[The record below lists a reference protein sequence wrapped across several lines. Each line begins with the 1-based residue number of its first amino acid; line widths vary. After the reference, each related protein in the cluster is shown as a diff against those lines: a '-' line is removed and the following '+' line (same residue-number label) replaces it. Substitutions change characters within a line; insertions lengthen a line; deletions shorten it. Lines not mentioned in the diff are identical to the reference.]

1 MRQVRNAGRQTNR
14 SVDCDNALFNRV
26 EMINQSVFTINR
38 IAKENQELTN
48 LLAAARVAREP
59 HQQAP
64 DQSVAR
70 RSTGFHQGIGPYQQA
85 PDQSVARR
93 STGFHQGIGPH
104 QQAPDQSVARRS
116 AGFHQGVGPLA
127 VSMPSPAAAE
137 TATSQQADTTAPSH
151 ETSLACSNI
160 PARRASSAEGAN
172 GILAASSHRQQEVA
186 LWLGLEEYR
195 RQLVAQQSIAQMQLL
210 TNMMPSSHPQQ
221 VQASSQS
228 QPQSIVSAPL
238 STSVPEPSHNQL
250 EYHGLARAQ
259 RMKYLQMHP
268 PSRPR

>member
-48 LLAAARVAREP
+48 LLAAARVGRE
-59 HQQAP
+59 
-64 DQSVAR
+64 
-70 RSTGFHQGIGPYQQA
+70 
-85 PDQSVARR
+85 
-93 STGFHQGIGPH
+93 PH

>member
-59 HQQAP
+59 H
-64 DQSVAR
+64 
-70 RSTGFHQGIGPYQQA
+70 QQA